1 MEKKLRDDSVSD
13 PAVAVRTPQERGAAA
28 GDRPE
33 PRIGRLLQECG
44 APGRNVAWTIGES
57 ECLRS
62 IPVWTDDPGGGE
74 RQQSSR
80 RSMKIQLEWNSE
92 TSEKV

>member
-62 IPVWTDDPGGGE
+62 IPVWTDDPGGSGIL
-74 RQQSSR
+74 RLQR
-80 RSMKIQLEWNSE
+80 KFSE
-92 TSEKV
+92 TY